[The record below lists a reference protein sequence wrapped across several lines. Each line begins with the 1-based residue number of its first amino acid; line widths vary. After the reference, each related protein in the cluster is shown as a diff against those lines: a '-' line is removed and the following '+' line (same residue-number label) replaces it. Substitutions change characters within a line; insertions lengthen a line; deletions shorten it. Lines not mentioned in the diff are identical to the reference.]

1 MFLFAVLIGI
11 VAGLGFVV
19 TEVFWAAAGLA
30 LIWLAG
36 WVVRADGA
44 RWYWW

>member
-1 MFLFAVLIGI
+1 MLLLVVLIGI

-19 TEVFWAAAGLA
+19 PEVFWAAAGLG

-44 RWYWW
+44 RWFWW